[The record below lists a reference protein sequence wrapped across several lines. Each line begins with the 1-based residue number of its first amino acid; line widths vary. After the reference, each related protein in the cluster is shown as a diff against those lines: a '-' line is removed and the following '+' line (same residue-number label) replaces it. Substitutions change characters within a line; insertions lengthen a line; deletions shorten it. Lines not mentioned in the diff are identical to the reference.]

1 MTQFKK
7 LNLIM
12 GNWDAMS
19 PKKNS
24 RPMKSKKKNSN
35 LKIPKVGIQKKKR
48 IKTANKTSNAIRG
61 FIHDTSCEFLIRHV
75 TGMKRHVTIKK

>member
-19 PKKNS
+19 PKKKNS
-24 RPMKSKKKNSN
+24 RPMQSIKKNSN
-35 LKIPKVGIQKKKR
+35 LKNPKVGIQKKKEL
-48 IKTANKTSNAIRG
+48 KTANKTSHGMRR
-61 FIHDTSCEFLIRHV
+61 FIHDTPTECLIHPL
-75 TGMKRHVTIKK
+75 TC

>member
-19 PKKNS
+19 PKKKNS
-24 RPMKSKKKNSN
+24 RPMQSIKKNSN
-35 LKIPKVGIQKKKR
+35 LKNPKVGIQKKK
-48 IKTANKTSNAIRG
+48 KN
-61 FIHDTSCEFLIRHV
+61 
-75 TGMKRHVTIKK
+75 